1 MIANDA
7 TFEAGMAKM
16 NCGNAIIG
24 AAAGVLAADA
34 QVLAGAADL
43 AVNIA
48 RSGATAAL
56 PHGNS
61 VGSQKAQHVY
71 EILRTDMAG
80 NTEVYKY
87 GISGGAL
94 TPGGLSARAEAQ
106 VAALNLAFE
115 SDETLEAAR
124 RSDPE
129 LADLTPSS
137 RRPRSTRRSRSG
149 SSSRC
154 IR

>member
-1 MIANDA
+1 
-7 TFEAGMAKM
+7 MAKM

-24 AAAGVLAADA
+24 ASAGVLAADA

-71 EILRTDMAG
+71 EILRTDLAG

-106 VAALNLAFE
+106 VAALNSAAQGAFNYE
-115 SDETLEAAR
+115 SSLVREIAGGPGARLEALSWER
-124 RSDPE
+124 W
-129 LADLTPSS
+129 LVGQYLGLTGAKPPGNI
-137 RRPRSTRRSRSG
+137 RP
-149 SSSRC
+149 
-154 IR
+154 